1 MVFTKSSK
9 QTHPLFPESL
19 KKVVLSR
26 APKKRIGISLLPIP
40 QELNGHEHEIASQ
53 WLTRDEQKQMDKY
66 TFAKRKLEWL
76 SGRICAKTAA
86 LDLLS
91 NRGEKTMPSAS
102 EFSIQSS
109 PSGRPYL
116 DPATFSF
123 ASPGIDI
130 SISHSHALAIGLAGY
145 GRCGIDIQ
153 YVSDTLFKV
162 KHRFCSDIE
171 AVLLDQ
177 LPAEELT
184 QLGLLWVAK
193 EALRKSFSET
203 RIVGF
208 TELVLTRAD
217 VEEGHYLLYFQPD
230 IEGVSYSGSDLLPV
244 ICHYSNSYALAI
256 SLQSKANDHA

>member
-1 MVFTKSSK
+1 MVFTKTSE
-9 QTHPLFPESL
+9 QTHQLFPESL
-19 KKVVLSR
+19 KRVVLSR
-26 APKKRIGISLLPIP
+26 APENRIGISLLPIP
-40 QELNGHEHEIASQ
+40 QELNGSEHEIANQ

-91 NRGEKTMPSAS
+91 KHDEQTLPSAS

-116 DPATFSF
+116 DPATFSLVL
-123 ASPGIDI
+123 PGVDI
-130 SISHSHALAIGLAGY
+130 SISHSHTIAIGLAGY

-153 YVSDTLFKV
+153 YVNDTLFKV
-162 KHRFCSDIE
+162 KHRFCSDLE
-171 AVLLDQ
+171 SVLLDQ

-193 EALRKSFSET
+193 EAVRKSFSET

-208 TELVLTRAD
+208 TELVLARAD
-217 VEEGHYLLYFQPD
+217 LEEGHYLLHFQPD
-230 IEGVSYSGSDLLPV
+230 IEGISFPGRDLLPV

-256 SLQSKANDHA
+256 SLQSKKNNHA